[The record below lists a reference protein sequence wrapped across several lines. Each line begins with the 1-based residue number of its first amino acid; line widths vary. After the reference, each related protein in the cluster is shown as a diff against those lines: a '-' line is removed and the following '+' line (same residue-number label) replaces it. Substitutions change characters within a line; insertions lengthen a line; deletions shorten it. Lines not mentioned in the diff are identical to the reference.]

1 MEISIIIPVYNEEA
15 VIGKLVSYLLQ
26 HRGEFLTEIIVVD
39 AASTD
44 DGINEAKWAGARTIL
59 SPEKGRAAQMH
70 YGASVARGDVLYFI
84 HADTFPPSSFV
95 TDITMAVRK
104 GFSLG
109 RYRTK
114 FDSRKWY
121 LKINAWFTRFD
132 WFICMGGDQTLFITR
147 ERYRQTGGFKTD
159 MRIMEE
165 FEFVARARKHV
176 RYKIFSKQAL
186 VSARKYATNSWWQVQ
201 RANQKIVSMYKK
213 GASQEAMVTTYK
225 KMLDY
230 RY

>member
-1 MEISIIIPVYNEEA
+1 MEISIIIPVYNEAA

-26 HRGEFLTEIIVVD
+26 HRGESLTEIIVVD

-44 DGINEAKWAGARTIL
+44 DGINEAKRAGARTVL

-70 YGASVARGDVLYFI
+70 YGSSVATGDVLYFI

-95 TDITMAVRK
+95 NDISKAIDK
-104 GFSLG
+104 GYSLG

-114 FDSRKWY
+114 FDSHKWY

-147 ERYRQTGGFKTD
+147 DLYRQTGGFNPE

-165 FEFVARARKHV
+165 FEFVARARKHA
-176 RYKIFSKQAL
+176 RYRIFPKQAL

-230 RY
+230 R